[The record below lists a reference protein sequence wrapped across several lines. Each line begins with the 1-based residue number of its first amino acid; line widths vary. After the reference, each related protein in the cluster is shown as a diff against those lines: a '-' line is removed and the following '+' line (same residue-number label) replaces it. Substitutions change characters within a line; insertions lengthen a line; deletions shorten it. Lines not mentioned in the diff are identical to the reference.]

1 MFPCYIDDGIGYRRK
16 FITDR
21 LLQMKN
27 QCEEQG
33 PHTGHDR
40 PAPGPSRP
48 LPQGWAS
55 IVNIWLAKGANVG
68 PLGWVGTLRC
78 EHGSATTFPNLMT
91 LREGFNTQVITLGCF
106 YIVGREILTLGEGFN
121 TQVITLGCFY
131 IVVQSGTMVLARGP
145 RFRYTRSTRY

>member
-1 MFPCYIDDGIGYRRK
+1 MFPCYIDDDIGYRRK

-33 PHTGHDR
+33 PHTGHCR
-40 PAPGPSRP
+40 ALLGPARAHSP

-68 PLGWVGTLRC
+68 PLGGVGTLRC
-78 EHGSATTFPNLMT
+78 EHGSATTFPNLYSAMNCIA
-91 LREGFNTQVITLGCF
+91 G
-106 YIVGREILTLGEGFN
+106 LTSPGGSDEKFWTVN
-121 TQVITLGCFY
+121 E
-131 IVVQSGTMVLARGP
+131 
-145 RFRYTRSTRY
+145 